1 MEPHTILGF
10 FHFNPEPMSI
20 SFYCINRLESSKT
33 KKKRYSNTHPGL
45 FLPLWVMVMECSAV
59 NPPPHGCQPC
69 SSCMPLWHCIILALV
84 LFVISR
90 LSLTT
95 YMHNCIKFI
104 VTTKHILYFQ
114 FLLLHPLL
122 VCLTNTFI
130 ILLIICK
137 KHCFWYTLN
146 EQKRMQILFCLF
158 RIALECSTPQ
168 NQGPYRRVHHILGSS
183 YLSPDDLIGLTLNS
197 WSESRIIFRTSR
209 AERLKRQYLCIYTWH
224 KHL

>member
-1 MEPHTILGF
+1 MGDGYGVQC
-10 FHFNPEPMSI
+10 S
-20 SFYCINRLESSKT
+20 ESS
-33 KKKRYSNTHPGL
+33 
-45 FLPLWVMVMECSAV
+45 
-59 NPPPHGCQPC
+59 PHGCQPC

-183 YLSPDDLIGLTLNS
+183 YLSPDDLDSHWTHDQNPES
-197 WSESRIIFRTSR
+197 YSEPLGQKDWRGS
-209 AERLKRQYLCIYTWH
+209 IYVFIHDISICNWPSDSVADSLLDAWMSCH
-224 KHL
+224 F